1 MQLDSQQLLIGT
13 AAGLYMLD
21 LGTAHVQQVALASVP
36 VAYVCCSSSSGLV
49 LAACPKP
56 DDEVCSSTQAALKE
70 AAGLYCLNM
79 AQQSSCHS
87 GFSAGSDLGIAA
99 IKLWDGGAT

>member
-36 VAYVCCSSSSGLV
+36 VAYVCCSSSGLV

-56 DDEVCSSTQAALKE
+56 DDDVCSSTQASLKE
-70 AAGLYCLNM
+70 AAGLYCLNL

-87 GFSAGSDLGIAA
+87 GFSAGSDSGIAA